1 MEDVLEYL
9 WRAKHAM
16 DVLVFKSCLWDLSGD
31 GRDFP
36 RSYQEDL
43 QSQVGSLGQVL
54 PKDCRLVW
62 NMVMPGA
69 EVVSRGFLLPED
81 RPEASACGPL
91 CWRPTSAA
99 L

>member
-1 MEDVLEYL
+1 
-9 WRAKHAM
+9 M

-81 RPEASACGPL
+81 RPEASACGPM